1 MKVPNVMI
9 PLAGVLLATTSTVVV
24 ASPLGARQDS
34 PANFTNPILWQDTPD
49 IDVFRVGHVFYY
61 TSSTFAY
68 SPGAPL
74 YKSYDLVNWTPVTHS
89 VPVLE
94 FGDAKYDLP
103 SPTSRA
109 YVKGIWASTARY
121 RESTDTWYCKQHLVW
136 SFYLP
141 LFSVDT

>member
-1 MKVPNVMI
+1 MKVLDVMR
-9 PLAGVLLATTSTVVV
+9 PLAGVLWASTTAV
-24 ASPLGARQDS
+24 ASPLGARQDA
-34 PANFTNPILWQDTPD
+34 PANFTNPVLWQDTPD
-49 IDVFRVGHVFYY
+49 IDVFRVGDVFYY

-121 RESTDTWYCKQHLVW
+121 RESTDTWYCK
-136 SFYLP
+136 
-141 LFSVDT
+141 